1 MLRYIL
7 VPATGT
13 EVDGPVFA
21 AAIAVAR
28 AWSAHLKFL
37 HVRADVDRIVA
48 TIAAGD
54 PAAGGVGLVQTMS
67 LFQRDAASRQAKA
80 ERSVRASCENADII
94 VGGAEALGQASAEW
108 QVETGDQAALL
119 AAHGRVADLLVVGRV
134 RDGQTLAMNVL
145 EVALLQTGRPMLI
158 ASAKPVQVDG
168 GTVVIAWKDT
178 REAAR
183 AVSAAVPFL
192 QKAARAVIVSIAE
205 DPKSTEEACHR
216 LQQAIRWHNPKIELR
231 QLAPG
236 SRSSVDTLL
245 QEVARLEATLLVMG
259 AYSHSR
265 MREVVFG
272 GFTRRILGAADQPV
286 LMAR

>member
-13 EVDGPVFA
+13 EVDAPVFA
-21 AAIAVAR
+21 AAVAVAR

-37 HVRADVDRIVA
+37 HVRADVDRIAA

-54 PAAGGVGLVQTMS
+54 PAAGGAGLVQTMS

-80 ERSVRASCENADII
+80 ERTVREACENAQVI
-94 VGGAEALGQASAEW
+94 VGDPGALGRASAEW

-119 AAHGRVADLLVVGRV
+119 AAHGRVADLLVVGRAG
-134 RDGQTLAMNVL
+134 DGQTLAMNVL

-158 ASAKPVQVDG
+158 ASPRPVQVDG

-183 AVSAAVPFL
+183 AVSAAVPFI
-192 QKAARAVIVSIAE
+192 QRAARAVIVSIAE
-205 DPKSTEEACHR
+205 DAKSTEQACTR

-236 SRSSVDTLL
+236 SHSLVDTLL
-245 QEVARLEATLLVMG
+245 QEVTGLE
-259 AYSHSR
+259 
-265 MREVVFG
+265 
-272 GFTRRILGAADQPV
+272 
-286 LMAR
+286 

>member
-13 EVDGPVFA
+13 EVDAPVFA
-21 AAIAVAR
+21 AAVAVAR

-37 HVRADVDRIVA
+37 HVRADVDRIAA

-54 PAAGGVGLVQTMS
+54 PAAGGAGLVQTMS

-80 ERSVRASCENADII
+80 ERTVREACENAQVI
-94 VGGAEALGQASAEW
+94 VGDPGASGRASAEW

-119 AAHGRVADLLVVGRV
+119 AAHGRVADLLVVGRAG
-134 RDGQTLAMNVL
+134 DGQTLAMNVL

-158 ASAKPVQVDG
+158 ASPRPVQVDG

-183 AVSAAVPFL
+183 AVSAAVPFI
-192 QKAARAVIVSIAE
+192 QRAARAVIVSIAE
-205 DPKSTEEACHR
+205 DAKSTEQACTR
-216 LQQAIRWHNPKIELR
+216 LQQAIRLHNPKIELR

-236 SRSSVDTLL
+236 SHSLVDILL
-245 QEVARLEATLLVMG
+245 QEVTRLEPALLVMG

-272 GFTRRILGAADQPV
+272 GFTRRVLGAADLPV